1 MAANSTNALE
11 MDVFQESMKA
21 ETVGR
26 LFREERERRQL
37 SVKDVSKEL
46 HIRQLYLSC
55 IEEGRLS
62 ELPGYVYVVGFIK
75 SYSRFL
81 ELNEEEMLRQL
92 QLTSQN
98 PVIYPNFMTSIPTK
112 EQQMP
117 SKKVLFGSL
126 TLFFVFAL
134 LAYVYNNNTQEVFSE
149 RDELA
154 PSQRN
159 KDLVTAIPEEF
170 SPVNFSQADLPQVE
184 ASISPSSSTPMNVIQ
199 SKSVPE
205 NSELKVVSA
214 PMSASTA
221 ASEMTIIAVKDSW
234 VQIMNSKGN
243 SVYVRLMHAG
253 ERYVIPATTQSGPQ
267 KDDSGPYVL
276 NTGNGGGIKI
286 SVNGQESKVLGSEGK
301 ILRGIIL
308 SPEKVKEF
316 MGE

>member
-11 MDVFQESMKA
+11 MDVLQESMKA

-62 ELPGYVYVVGFIK
+62 ELPGYVYIVGFIK

-81 ELNEEEMLRQL
+81 ELNEGEMLRQL
-92 QLTSQN
+92 QLTTQS
-98 PVIYPNFMTSIPTK
+98 PAVYPNFMTSIPTK

-134 LAYVYNNNTQEVFSE
+134 LAYIYNNKTEE
-149 RDELA
+149 LLADRDEL
-154 PSQRN
+154 PIFELN
-159 KDLVTAIPEEF
+159 KVIPEE
-170 SPVNFSQADLPQVE
+170 A
-184 ASISPSSSTPMNVIQ
+184 
-199 SKSVPE
+199 PE
-205 NSELKVVSA
+205 NSPQAELSQVDASVSTVSLSPLNFAPVSSEAKVESQPISDSVAA
-214 PMSASTA
+214 PEIM
-221 ASEMTIIAVKDSW
+221 IIAVKDSW
-234 VQIMNSKGN
+234 VQVMNSKGG

-253 ERYVIPATTQSGPQ
+253 ERYTLPAIAQTGSQ
-267 KDDSGPYVL
+267 KDVSPYVL
-276 NTGNGGGIKI
+276 NTGNGGGVKI
-286 SVNGQESKVLGSEGK
+286 SVDGQESKVLGENGK
-301 ILRGIIL
+301 IMRGIVL